1 LVPGPRRWPRG
12 GENARAHHRAAVETW
27 NVVVAAR
34 AAVVVAEAWLL
45 HISKANRRLRAR
57 RARGGP
63 MTVRDD
69 LTTTP
74 DGGFGVRHQTVELLK
89 PKESDVEFGAEP
101 LPS

>member
-1 LVPGPRRWPRG
+1 
-12 GENARAHHRAAVETW
+12 
-27 NVVVAAR
+27 
-34 AAVVVAEAWLL
+34 
-45 HISKANRRLRAR
+45 
-57 RARGGP
+57 